1 MKYVDEFRD
10 RQRCQLLCER
20 ILKNATRRW
29 TIMEVCGGQTHGLL
43 KFGIE
48 EALLERVQLLHGPGC
63 PVCVTSKAAIDRAIA
78 LSFLPD
84 VVVVSFGDM
93 LRVPGEKLS
102 LLQAQTVGGQIR
114 TVYSPLDAVK
124 LAASQPNRKFVF
136 FAVGFETTLPATA
149 IAILQAACLGLSNFF
164 VLMSH
169 VRVAPAM
176 EYILEKSTTHIDGF
190 LAAGHVTTVT
200 GISDCRDL
208 AANYKVPIVVTG
220 FEPLD
225 LLIGIEQCVKLLEA
239 NAYGVVNQYQRVVSD
254 SGNLPAQAVI
264 KDVFEVDDQDWRGL
278 GLVPG
283 GGFRLRR
290 MYQRFDAKEL
300 CTASGLGSL
309 DTSCIGAGNRVEHE
323 CRSGEVLTG
332 SLKPND
338 CPLFGVKCTPQTPFG
353 APMVSSEG
361 ACAAYYH
368 YSLFHSSGGRK
379 NSSGSLT

>member
-78 LSFLPD
+78 MSFIPD

-102 LLQAQTVGGQIR
+102 LLQAQTAGGQIH

-124 LAASQPNRKFVF
+124 LAASHPNRKFVF

-149 IAILQAACLGLSNFF
+149 IAILQAESLGLTNFF

-176 EYILEKSTTHIDGF
+176 EYILEMGTTHIDGF

-200 GISDCRDL
+200 GISDCQEL
-208 AANYKVPIVVTG
+208 AENYKVPIVVTG

-225 LLIGIEQCVKLLEA
+225 LLIGIERCVKLLEA
-239 NAYGVVNQYQRVVSD
+239 HEHGVVNQYQRVVSD
-254 SGNLPAQAVI
+254 SGNIQAQAVI
-264 KDVFEVDDQDWRGL
+264 KDVFEVADQDWRGL

-283 GGFRLRR
+283 GGFRLKPL
-290 MYQRFDAKEL
+290 YQRFDSNKL
-300 CTASGLGSL
+300 CTDSELAIQNAYRDS
-309 DTSCIGAGNRVEHE
+309 ARNFPENE

-332 SLKPND
+332 SIKPKD
-338 CPLFGVKCTPQTPFG
+338 CPLFGVQCTPQTPFG

-368 YSLFHSSGGRK
+368 YTLFDSSGGPK
-379 NSSGSLT
+379 NRSRSLS